1 LTPFIKICRKR
12 RYVGLKTCTMAI
24 TLKSPVRVL
33 YVEDDLID
41 QKAFQRHVKN
51 GHENMLYELA
61 STVEEAQ
68 SMLSHHKYDVVVT
81 DYLLNRNTGFT
92 IIDTVKDI
100 PVIFIT
106 GQGDQEVAVKAMKK
120 GAFDYIVKESSG
132 SYLDLLT
139 ATINKAFSHNNTHK
153 KLKEAE
159 QEIKK
164 LIWTLGQI
172 NNSITIL
179 TKTGEIEWVNKGFED
194 LFGYSLD
201 EVKNKNILD
210 YRGKDMRKEKLQ
222 RLSSNILEQ
231 KRIVTCESKILN
243 KDGEHCW
250 IYTTITPVVDETGTA
265 SRIIMVDTDIS
276 EKKKI
281 ERELIKAKEKAEAA
295 AITKQQFLANM
306 SHEIRTPINAIMGI
320 MHMLENTN
328 QTETRKKYM
337 QLVNN
342 ASNNL
347 LNIINDI
354 LDISKLEAGKIIIEK
369 INFNIHD
376 LILNIRKS
384 MKYRAEEKGL
394 QLHCHIAKDVPQ
406 SLKGDPSR
414 LNQILIN
421 LVGNSI
427 KFTEKGSIIMSV
439 KTTATTEDTVTLLF
453 TVTDT
458 GIGIAEEAQAHIFEY
473 FHQVHSDATRQ
484 YGGTGLGL
492 AIIKRLTEIQRG
504 KVWFKSKENHGS
516 EFYVEL
522 EFETGVNPPK
532 QNTKPA
538 QHKEGLFLKGKKILL
553 VEDEALN
560 QMVAKYLLENEL
572 GATVEI
578 ASNGK
583 AAISKMEK
591 NHYDL
596 VIMDIQMPEMNGYD
610 TAKYIRTQL
619 PSPQNKT
626 PILAMTA
633 HAFSE
638 EKTKCKKAGMDEFIS
653 KPIRIDELKQKLQ
666 FLLI

>member
-1 LTPFIKICRKR
+1 
-12 RYVGLKTCTMAI
+12 MAI

-51 GHENMLYELA
+51 GHDHMQYELA
-61 STVEEAQ
+61 SSVEEAKNL
-68 SMLSHHKYDVVVT
+68 LSHTNYDVIVT
-81 DYLLNRNTGFT
+81 DYLLNTSTGFA
-92 IIDTVKDI
+92 IIDAVKDI

-139 ATINKAFSHNNTHK
+139 ATINKAFSYNNTNK

-164 LIWTLGQI
+164 LVSTLGQI

-179 TKTGEIEWVNKGFED
+179 NKAGEIEWVNKGFVD
-194 LFGYSLD
+194 LFGRSLD
-201 EVKNKNILD
+201 EVKNKNILEF
-210 YRGKDMRKEKLQ
+210 RGRDMQKEKLQ
-222 RLSSNILEQ
+222 KLSSSILGQ
-231 KRIVTCESKILN
+231 KRTVTCESKILN
-243 KDGEHCW
+243 KRGGHSW
-250 IYTTITPVVDETGTA
+250 IYTTITPVIDETGSA

-281 ERELIKAKEKAEAA
+281 EHELIKAKEKAEAA

-320 MHMLENTN
+320 MHMFENTT
-328 QTETRKKYM
+328 QAKMRKKYM

-354 LDISKLEAGKIIIEK
+354 LDISKLEAGKIVIEK
-369 INFNIHD
+369 INFNIRE
-376 LILNIRKS
+376 LVLNIRKS

-406 SLKGDPSR
+406 NLKGDPSR

-439 KTTATTEDTVTLLF
+439 KTTAITADTVTLLF

-504 KVWFKSKENHGS
+504 KVWFKSKENEGS
-516 EFYVEL
+516 EFFVEL
-522 EFETGVNPPK
+522 EFEIGATVPK
-532 QNTKPA
+532 QVTKTVKTVKN
-538 QHKEGLFLKGKKILL
+538 KEGLFLKGKKILL
-553 VEDEALN
+553 VEDEVLN

-583 AAISKMEK
+583 VAISKMEK
-591 NHYDL
+591 NYFDL

-610 TAKYIRTQL
+610 TTKHIRTQL

-653 KPIRIDELKQKLQ
+653 KPIRINELKQKLQ
-666 FLLI
+666 FLLAQ